1 MLRSSQET
9 AEVNDCKGS
18 VQELGQPVIGEI
30 AKSHFSI
37 SILKEIHK
45 YMLYDYKLGIITL
58 TNNLFSTYHCF
69 L

>member
-18 VQELGQPVIGEI
+18 IQELGQPVIGEI

-37 SILKEIHK
+37 SILKAIHK
-45 YMLYDYKLGIITL
+45 YILYENEEILP
-58 TNNLFSTYHCF
+58 
-69 L
+69 

>member
-18 VQELGQPVIGEI
+18 IQELGQPVIGEL

-45 YMLYDYKLGIITL
+45 YILYENYEILP
-58 TNNLFSTYHCF
+58 
-69 L
+69 